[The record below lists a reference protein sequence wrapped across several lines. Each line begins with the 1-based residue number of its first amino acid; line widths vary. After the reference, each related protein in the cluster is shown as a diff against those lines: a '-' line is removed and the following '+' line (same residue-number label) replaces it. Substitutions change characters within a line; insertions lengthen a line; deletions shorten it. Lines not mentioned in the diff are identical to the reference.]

1 MSKNGVRKNVLG
13 GVHTA
18 RLLKY
23 VGPIFQHCACSYPNY
38 LTLCLTLIVINTVSS
53 TATRKLV
60 WSCFFFFHYISNTMF
75 PFKVFANYFT

>member
-53 TATRKLV
+53 TATRATTCFHLKFCKL
-60 WSCFFFFHYISNTMF
+60 FYIKKLPVT
-75 PFKVFANYFT
+75 